1 MPFGTEV
8 NEGSF
13 ETGLDAG
20 DLALV
25 DVGFFLFAGT
35 GFDVQI
41 KQALAVDQC
50 DTQLFGLSCVN

>member
-1 MPFGTEV
+1 M
-8 NEGSF
+8 
-13 ETGLDAG
+13 
-20 DLALV
+20 LV
-25 DVGFFLFAGT
+25 FLFAGT